1 MIPFFILNSSFD
13 QIPYE
18 DFVAGFVSLQKI
30 QKEEGHIFYIHESFY
45 DLNNY
50 IQGFCADQDQQRAS
64 FIAKFL
70 QGLSTCNAL
79 VESET
84 SAENYCGND
93 VNGFLGIC
101 FKNTDISEHK
111 KVTGKDKYEEWIE
124 YYFASSPFSKLLDI
138 FSIKYTSIKYTSIF
152 KKEFDK
158 LNHESQMSI
167 VREFKKAEKQN
178 CILYPDTKIVR
189 DVSIKDGKVL
199 ELRVFSPTA
208 LRIYFRLSNG
218 IVYIASIGHK
228 ANPNQN
234 IDIQNACRL
243 LNNLNSG

>member
-30 QKEEGHIFYIHESFY
+30 HKEEGHIFYIHESFY
-45 DLNNY
+45 ELNNY
-50 IQGFCADQDQQRAS
+50 IQGFCTDLDQQRAS
-64 FIAKFL
+64 FIVKFL
-70 QGLSTCNAL
+70 RGLSPCNTL

-84 SAENYCGND
+84 AAENYCGSD
-93 VNGFLGIC
+93 VNGFLGIR
-101 FKNTDISEHK
+101 FENTAISEHK

-138 FSIKYTSIKYTSIF
+138 FLLKYTSIF

-167 VREFKKAEKQN
+167 VREFEKAKKQN
-178 CILYPDTKIVR
+178 YILYPDTKIVKE
-189 DVSIKDGKVL
+189 VSIKDGKVL

-208 LRIYFRLSNG
+208 LRIYFRFSNG

-234 IDIQNACRL
+234 IDIKNACNL
-243 LNNLNSG
+243 LNRIE

>member
-50 IQGFCADQDQQRAS
+50 IEGFCTDQDQQRAS

-84 SAENYCGND
+84 SAENYCGSD

-111 KVTGKDKYEEWIE
+111 KVTGKDKYEEWIKH
-124 YYFASSPFSKLLDI
+124 YFASSPFSELLGI
-138 FSIKYTSIKYTSIF
+138 LSIKYTSLF

-167 VREFKKAEKQN
+167 VREFAKAKNQN
-178 CILYPDTKIVR
+178 CILYPDEKIVK

-208 LRIYFRLSNG
+208 LRIYFRPSND
-218 IVYIASIGHK
+218 IVYVASIGHK

-234 IDIQNACRL
+234 IDITKACSL
-243 LNNLNSG
+243 LNRIE